1 VAAAVRLWSPLRS
14 DEYITD
20 ARRGQAWPGSVLS
33 CEPTE
38 KPTSTPSAS
47 SPPLPQ
53 NHDWLYAVI
62 EEGAAEGN
70 PGFLTYWH
78 QAHRRVVATRQWYT
92 AERQRLVA
100 ALSTAGGTQ

>member
-1 VAAAVRLWSPLRS
+1 MRQ
-14 DEYITD
+14 
-20 ARRGQAWPGSVLS
+20 RRGVVPNKGSARTQVVDFG
-33 CEPTE
+33 EGG
-38 KPTSTPSAS
+38 
-47 SPPLPQ
+47 
-53 NHDWLYAVI
+53 WLYAVI